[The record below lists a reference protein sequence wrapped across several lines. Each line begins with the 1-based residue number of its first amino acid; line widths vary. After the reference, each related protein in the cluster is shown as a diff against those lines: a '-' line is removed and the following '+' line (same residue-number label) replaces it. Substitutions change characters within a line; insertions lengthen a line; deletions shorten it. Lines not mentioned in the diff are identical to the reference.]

1 MAAAAPAVKEARDA
15 LGPAPS
21 RGSRATAPARVEVRL
36 LGGFQVRVDARTL
49 PPRHWSR
56 RHSAALVKL
65 LALAPDR
72 SLHRE
77 QVVDALWPDLA
88 LGDAAPR
95 LHKAAH
101 YARRA
106 LGHRDAVVLNAETVR
121 LYPEVDVHID
131 LVQFEQYA
139 VSAVAS
145 GGVAAAKA
153 ALALYEGE
161 LLPQDLYEPWADQ
174 PRLHLSRL
182 HTELLHQA
190 EDWHQVLSVDPTN
203 EPAHLALA
211 QQYLERGD
219 RPAALRQL
227 NEMDSV
233 MRLELGLRPSQRAM
247 ELRQRIETVALDR
260 PCCPETPPARGSL
273 VGAHT

>member
-1 MAAAAPAVKEARDA
+1 MAAPAPAVEEARDA
-15 LGPAPS
+15 PGPAPS
-21 RGSRATAPARVEVRL
+21 RESRAIAPARVEVRL
-36 LGGFQVRVDARTL
+36 LGGFQVRVDGHTL

-65 LALAPDR
+65 LALAPGR

-77 QVVDALWPDLA
+77 QVIDALWPDL
-88 LGDAAPR
+88 GIDDAAPR

-121 LYPEVDVHID
+121 LYPDDDVHID
-131 LVQFEQYA
+131 LVRFEQQG
-139 VSAVAS
+139 VSAVAD

-153 ALALYEGE
+153 ALALYGGE

-174 PRLHLSRL
+174 TRLHMSRL
-182 HTELLHQA
+182 RSELLHQA
-190 EDWHQVLSVDPTN
+190 EDWHQVLAADSTN

-211 QQYLERGD
+211 QRYLERGD

-227 NEMDSV
+227 DEMDSV
-233 MRLELGLRPSQRAM
+233 MLLELGLRPSQRAL
-247 ELRQRIETVALDR
+247 ELRQLIETVALDR

-273 VGAHT
+273 VGALT